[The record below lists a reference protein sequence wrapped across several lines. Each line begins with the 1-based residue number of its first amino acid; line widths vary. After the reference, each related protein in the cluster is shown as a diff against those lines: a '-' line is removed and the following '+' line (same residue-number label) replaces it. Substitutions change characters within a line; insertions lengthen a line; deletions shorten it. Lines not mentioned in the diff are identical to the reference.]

1 MGVDSILSNL
11 RAQLK
16 SHGANGIFGLGRKF
30 RIMDDDNSKT
40 VSFSEFTKALRETG
54 VIIDESSARKLFAY
68 FDNDSSGSLS
78 FDEFLIGV
86 RGELNDRRKALVGL
100 AFKCIDKDSSGV
112 LDLADITAAY
122 DASKHPE
129 VLAGKKTKAEVFR
142 EFLDNFDGGEKD
154 GLVYPEEFERYY
166 ATLSASIDDDDYFE
180 LMIRNAWH
188 ISGGEGWS
196 ANTTCRR
203 VLVTRF
209 DGTQEVVEIKNDLGV
224 GNDINSIKAAL
235 RRQGEDFQ
243 SVALYGSD
251 DSTSPTKGG
260 APPAVG
266 RFTSGGSRAAFRSS
280 ITF

>member
-1 MGVDSILSNL
+1 M
-11 RAQLK
+11 
-16 SHGANGIFGLGRKF
+16 
-30 RIMDDDNSKT
+30 
-40 VSFSEFTKALRETG
+40 
-54 VIIDESSARKLFAY
+54 Y
-68 FDNDSSGSLS
+68 
-78 FDEFLIGV
+78 
-86 RGELNDRRKALVGL
+86 
-100 AFKCIDKDSSGV
+100 V
-112 LDLADITAAY
+112 LQ
-122 DASKHPE
+122 
-129 VLAGKKTKAEVFR
+129 
-142 EFLDNFDGGEKD
+142 
-154 GLVYPEEFERYY
+154 
-166 ATLSASIDDDDYFE
+166 

-251 DSTSPTKGG
+251 DSTTPAKSAAA
-260 APPAVG
+260 APVG